1 MESCTFVNKF
11 SPNLNWS
18 GNSDI
23 NKVGFLT
30 DYITIPLDIDQIVT
44 KNVFVTRNGTW
55 CEWPH
60 RSHRPGKSLS
70 GTLGGL
76 VAMIKVGLWEQIIF
90 LAIGL
95 KPSIT
100 TRNILSYKFANISY
114 NVFVPA
120 WELLC
125 QRQKTW
131 FHREKLRRC
140 SLPHQIPCI
149 RFVAGKDFN
158 WYKWALHSP
167 LSSSMAINIHIISE
181 NPSWFWWSKANC
193 HLSKSSLPAPGDGKM
208 GHGEQTFWWEA
219 SSWWLLTWK

>member
-1 MESCTFVNKF
+1 MCLEWDLVWVTPQIAPSRKKSLWHPGGVSSNAKSRIVRTNHI
-11 SPNLNWS
+11 S
-18 GNSDI
+18 GNRALI
-23 NKVGFLT
+23 
-30 DYITIPLDIDQIVT
+30 
-44 KNVFVTRNGTW
+44 
-55 CEWPH
+55 
-60 RSHRPGKSLS
+60 
-70 GTLGGL
+70 
-76 VAMIKVGLWEQIIF
+76 
-90 LAIGL
+90 
-95 KPSIT
+95 PSIT
-100 TRNILSYKFANISY
+100 ARNILSYKFANMSY

-120 WELLC
+120 WGLLC
-125 QRQKTW
+125 QWQKTW

-158 WYKWALHSP
+158 WYKWALYSP

-219 SSWWLLTWK
+219 SSWWLLRWK